1 MEGEKSSSKFFFLSF
16 SLLLSSSIS
25 MDPEHGA
32 VKASSGSKEK
42 KQKQKQ
48 KQKQQTHSKRQEAT
62 GCEFEARGFFKDFEV
77 ETEGTFNLHDTP
89 SPDKLVKR
97 IPHRQATQRSDVY
110 VSTRSNPRA
119 QLRRAQNLL
128 DDK

>member
-1 MEGEKSSSKFFFLSF
+1 
-16 SLLLSSSIS
+16 

-62 GCEFEARGFFKDFEV
+62 GCEFEARGFLKTSKWKLKE
-77 ETEGTFNLHDTP
+77 LSICMTP
-89 SPDKLVKR
+89 LPQISL
-97 IPHRQATQRSDVY
+97 
-110 VSTRSNPRA
+110 
-119 QLRRAQNLL
+119 
-128 DDK
+128 